1 MSRAHAL
8 WRARLRRVR
17 RPLPRCVRPRR
28 EHGSFVEVSEE
39 RQPCTS
45 LAQVPLVVA
54 AERHGGGLV
63 AAHPSLADTQSHFV
77 AGRIPFTKSSHGTH
91 PLQLVPSACPVTPI
105 GDPGTRQ
112 WPFAD
117 RVHSRGRGPAISQI
131 PPLCG
136 ESSLVVILA
145 ISWPMLGRRRPKRH
159 CREDA
164 APPVP
169 SGAVTFRRRSRD
181 ILRYPSMAWPVGRSG
196 RPSGSRISVSI
207 PWTGCG
213 RRRLSPRSRVLSAAR
228 QRRCGPRH
236 VPPLGGAKMPEALST
251 SPCGRIP

>member
-45 LAQVPLVVA
+45 LAQVPLVMA
-54 AERHGGGLV
+54 AERHGGGLM

-91 PLQLVPSACPVTPI
+91 PLQVVPSVCPVTPI
-105 GDPGTRQ
+105 GEPGTRQ
-112 WPFAD
+112 RPFAD

-131 PPLCG
+131 PPFWG
-136 ESSLVVILA
+136 ESSLVAILA

-164 APPVP
+164 APRVP
-169 SGAVTFRRRSRD
+169 SGAVTFRRWSRD
-181 ILRYPSMAWPVGRSG
+181 VLRYPSAWSVGRSG
-196 RPSGSRISVSI
+196 QPSSSRISVSI

-213 RRRLSPRSRVLSAAR
+213 RRRLLPVARTIRCSTTQVRTAAR
-228 QRRCGPRH
+228 SSARRSEDA
-236 VPPLGGAKMPEALST
+236 GGAFYVAL
-251 SPCGRIP
+251 R